1 MMPVNYEEPRW
12 TTINVSSYAT
22 ASNNE
27 NQWQIK
33 GRWEWTP
40 AGNRWGITTWADKNV
55 CPEVIA
61 QGVHQVLVERG
72 ALQKKQ
78 DGSAHDGSQD
88 WMYAWRIIQWG
99 ENGAA
104 AVPSQNGTQPAQQP
118 APMREPAPAP
128 APAPAPPAPAPAPAS
143 PAPEPALPTQGSV
156 SSQYP
161 YDDPVGMKMSRS
173 AALKCASAQMVPFVE
188 EIRSHDMIVADT
200 IKLTEMYLEYI
211 LTGNVPEGF
220 TNEEF

>member
-12 TTINVSSYAT
+12 TTT
-22 ASNNE
+22 
-27 NQWQIK
+27 
-33 GRWEWTP
+33 
-40 AGNRWGITTWADKNV
+40 DKNV

-128 APAPAPPAPAPAPAS
+128 APAPAPPAPAPASPAPA